1 MHAIID
7 RTSRTGWVPLLLAIL
22 LLVPRPAL
30 AGPEPGAKN
39 TRGFRLFARALG
51 ALTINRVYCGLQ
63 STGNVCVD
71 SNGSSTIGGGFW
83 PKGTADQYVFNSG
96 LQVAGII
103 GPDGGPWA
111 DDTTGA
117 FFFDPKGTTAHGD
130 EVAPIYN
137 TTNLADAAFI
147 ADAATSDPVALA
159 ARVPSGDATAD
170 IFNPLLQ
177 GRTSAS
183 QGDVW
188 WLTWDGNPGLI
199 AGRPHPLGVM
209 VEQRGM
215 GWNYPAGNEDI
226 VYFVYTFYN
235 VTSTDPS
242 VYAAVRPG
250 MRDILIQKAQEF
262 QQRNNSTFG
271 VTLPSGGYTITD
283 LYANFSA
290 DMDVG
295 SAGNNYASVNVP
307 FGLGYTYENTFSRV
321 DGWSFDPAIFSKP
334 FFSGAGFVGVKY
346 LKSPEINGQEVGLTL
361 FSNTT
366 NGGGFSDP
374 QNTTQLWRY
383 VSGNIN
389 TAAGDNACNFDPVNT
404 KICFIRGSGPFD
416 MRFFQSSGPLT
427 LGPGEFGSVVVAYI
441 FAAPVQTGTCPGPS
455 CDIAPG
461 NPTIIAGLTNPA
473 IVANG
478 VNPIDS
484 LTGFLSATDTSGN
497 GTLEQGE
504 FDVVPGSLLGKAR
517 VAQAVFDGGFLL
529 PFAPEPPEF
538 FLVPG
543 DNQVTVLWRPSVS
556 ETTGDPY
563 YQLASDPTNSL
574 YDPNYRQFDVEGYR
588 VYRGRVDAPNSLTLL
603 AQFDY
608 GGTVIS
614 DYAGQIN
621 PSPLCAPELAI
632 TTDCPTTYD
641 PITPGV
647 PRTAHNDVPL
657 VGQIVQVKLGERT
670 ALADG
675 TAIVLIADT
684 AVTGNNTVYPQ
695 LSDNGVPFVYV
706 DQTPRNNF
714 RYFYSVTAF
723 DINSFQSGPSNLES
737 PRNTK
742 PVTPRRPAGNYVSSG
757 TITSANIEGRGVVL
771 DPTQPLPTIDP
782 ATGQFS
788 GPFPAANAWTIGFGD
803 FVASV
808 LSTSGSFSA
817 TLDSIQIGSPYG
829 GTPHVYWWT
838 AAAGPDTSIFSIPI
852 LQQQESGVVSGS
864 TQFGTVAVDPSL
876 AARYGGGQGY
886 RLQGKVS
893 MQLPS
898 VETETLYGRGC
909 VNSQTTAGRPG
920 FTREATASGAS
931 KCAYN
936 GSRWF
941 DGPSPANNETK
952 VDPNGGNVENFSGD
966 PYTDYNNAGELS
978 GVDTI
983 HITQAYQSVG
993 GGEYRPVE
1001 GAMGG
1006 VHRAADYNV
1015 YWGNGGTVDSVIDV
1029 THNVVVPFS
1038 PDLGGTWGILN
1049 PGDALPAAGSFDG
1062 RAELTSTDMGCV
1074 EPLRSLGTSI
1084 SCGASGPTYQL
1095 SQTAVPGPIAFFSTG
1110 LAAATSAPASN
1121 ESGFVFY
1128 LAGDWFTMAL
1138 NSSVPAAGTVWS
1150 LRQYIGAINFG
1161 NGSAGNYGPYEFQ
1174 NVEDVLPMTA
1184 VGATLRVSYDV
1195 TNQINAP
1202 TDADLSQVHTVP
1214 DPYYVTNEFEQ
1225 TTDTK
1230 IIKFVNLPDNA
1241 IIRIYSSSGV
1251 LVRLLEHHA
1260 AAFGG
1265 AETWDVRNRNNQVV
1279 ASGVYFYHIESGN
1292 ARRVGRFTI
1301 VNFAQ

>member
-1 MHAIID
+1 MHSLLRKRGVMLA
-7 RTSRTGWVPLLLAIL
+7 GLLAL
-22 LLVPRPAL
+22 AL
-30 AGPEPGAKN
+30 AAALPQVASASPEPGAKN

-51 ALTINRVYCGLQ
+51 ALTINRVYCGLT
-63 STGNVCVD
+63 SIGEVCVD
-71 SNGSSTIGGGFW
+71 SNNSSTIGGGFW

-103 GPDGGPWA
+103 GPNGGPWA
-111 DDTTGA
+111 GDTTGA
-117 FFFDPKGTTAHGD
+117 FLFDPKGTTTHGD

-147 ADAATSDPVALA
+147 GDAATSDPVALA

-215 GWNYPAGNEDI
+215 GWNYPSGNEDI

-235 VTSTDPS
+235 VTSANPAD
-242 VYAAVRPG
+242 YAAVRPG

-307 FGLGYTYENTFSRV
+307 FSLGYTYENAFSRV

-374 QNTTQLWRY
+374 GNTTQLWRY

-389 TAAGDNACNFDPVNT
+389 TAAGDDACNFDPVNT

-416 MRFFQSSGPLT
+416 MRFYQSSGPLT

-455 CDIAPG
+455 CNVPPG
-461 NPTIIAGLTNPA
+461 NPTIIAGLTDPA

-497 GTLEQGE
+497 GILEQEE

-614 DYAGQIN
+614 DYAAQVN
-621 PSPLCAPELAI
+621 PTPLCAPELAI

-742 PVTPRRPAGNYVSSG
+742 PVTPRRPAANYENVG

-782 ATGQFS
+782 TTGQFS
-788 GPFPAANAWTIGFGD
+788 GPFPPAKSWTIGFGD

-817 TLDSIQIGSPYG
+817 TLDSIALGSPYG
-829 GTPHVYWWT
+829 GSPHVYWWT
-838 AAAGPDTSIFSIPI
+838 AASGPDTSTFSIPI
-852 LQQQESGVVSGS
+852 TMNQEIGVVSGS
-864 TQFGTVAVDPSL
+864 AQFGAVAVNPSL

-886 RLQGKVS
+886 TLQGKVS
-893 MQLPS
+893 MKLSGPDYAS
-898 VETETLYGRGC
+898 LYGRGC
-909 VNSQTTAGRPG
+909 VNGRAG
-920 FTREATASGAS
+920 FTTNSGCS
-931 KCAYN
+931 YN

-952 VDPNGGNVENFSGD
+952 VDPIEGNQPNFSGN
-966 PYTDYNNAGELS
+966 TVTNFNNAGELS
-978 GVDTI
+978 GVVTI
-983 HITQAYQSVG
+983 QNTQAYQSVG

-1001 GAMGG
+1001 GIKAGA
-1006 VHRAADYNV
+1006 HRAADYNV
-1015 YWGNGGTVDSVIDV
+1015 YWGSGGAIDSVIDV

-1038 PDLGGTWGILN
+1038 PTIGGTWGVLN
-1049 PGDALPAAGSFDG
+1049 AADAATTGCFDG
-1062 RAELTSTDMGCV
+1062 RTELTSTDLGCV
-1074 EPLRSLGTSI
+1074 EPVRSLGTSI
-1084 SCGASGPTYQL
+1084 SGSDTYTL
-1095 SQTAVPGPIAFFSTG
+1095 SQTVVPGPVSFFSPS
-1110 LAAATSAPASN
+1110 LSAATSSPVATNA
-1121 ESGFVFY
+1121 GFV
-1128 LAGDWFTMAL
+1128 LAMPGDWFTFELAGGQ
-1138 NSSVPAAGTVWS
+1138 VPAAGTVWS
-1150 LRQYIGAINFG
+1150 LRQYVGAITGG
-1161 NGSAGNYGPYEFQ
+1161 NGDAGNEGPYTYS
-1174 NVEDVLPMTA
+1174 NPEDILPMTA